1 MSELAFRNERN
12 CSAIVHTEGG
22 LRAIVCLLRSGF
34 HNASYAAQFG
44 VVSYD
49 WSNAKQL
56 WAQDHPMTCEEAL
69 TKQAEMVLAE
79 MGSQAALPG
88 AQPRLWVYRNT
99 IKALNWYALQH
110 QHT

>member
-1 MSELAFRNERN
+1 
-12 CSAIVHTEGG
+12 
-22 LRAIVCLLRSGF
+22 VCLLRSGF

-49 WSNAKQL
+49 WSNAKLL

-99 IKALNWYALQH
+99 IKALNWYVLQH